1 MENSSPKA
9 LIAISGGISAYKA
22 ADVIA
27 GLIAKKFKVRVIATE
42 HALDFIT
49 PTVMGAISEGNYI
62 TDNNVN
68 RIAHIDEARDCD
80 VFICVPA
87 TANIIAK
94 FANGIADDFVSSTFL
109 ALPEKTPRIICPAM
123 NTKMYEN
130 PITQKNIK
138 ILKSILGCKIIEPVV
153 GKLACGDVGIG
164 KLPKPRKIV
173 EEIIEILDTREPW
186 HWPIAMNPSGTTID
200 SFSYLHFERFT
211 QKKEDGTILCD
222 IENFCKNVEIPLHP
236 HVGSFGVRRRFD
248 RHRGVDLYAPVG
260 TLVFAVEDGV
270 VCSKNGIRPW
280 TGKIANCDWWEDT
293 WAIIVEG
300 KSGMVVYGEI
310 KIDEGLL
317 AEQKQALTIPGGQI
331 HIRKGQ
337 VLGTVVRVLKKDKGR
352 PTSMLHI
359 ELREPGFYRNI
370 DKSWEGDNIPKG
382 VLDPTPFLIRSARY
396 NNIHY
401 A

>member
-9 LIAISGGISAYKA
+9 LVAISGGISAYKA

-27 GLIAKKFKVRVIATE
+27 GLIAKGFKVRVIATE
-42 HALDFIT
+42 HALEFIT
-49 PTVMGAISEGNYI
+49 PTVIGAISEGNYI

-68 RIAHIDEARDCD
+68 RIAHIDEARDCN

-109 ALPEKTPRIICPAM
+109 AIPSDIPKIICPAM

-130 PITQKNIK
+130 PITQKNIN
-138 ILKSILGCKIIEPVV
+138 ILKNILKCKIIKPAV

-173 EEIIEILDTREPW
+173 EEIMEILDTREPW
-186 HWPIAMNPSGTTID
+186 QWPIAMNPVGTTID
-200 SFSYLHFERFT
+200 SFSYLQLKGFSL
-211 QKKEDGTILCD
+211 KKEDGTVLFN
-222 IENFCKNVEIPLHP
+222 IENAFKQVEIPLYP
-236 HVGSFGVRRRFD
+236 HVGSFGVKRRFD

-270 VCSKNGIRPW
+270 VCPENGIRPW
-280 TGKIANCDWWEDT
+280 TGTIANCDWWEDT
-293 WAIIVEG
+293 WAIIIEG

-317 AEQKQALTIPGGQI
+317 AMQKQALKIPGGQI
-331 HIRKGQ
+331 HVRKGQ
-337 VLGTVVRVLKKDKGR
+337 VIGTVVRVLKKDKGR

-370 DKSWEGDNIPKG
+370 DKSWEGDILPKG

-396 NNIHY
+396 KKIHY